1 MDYEGNMQW
10 TYLCNP
16 YHLSKRLVCLKPYC
30 VNFVNKSSNGHKFV
44 IAWDC
49 NYSFDLLLGLYMF
62 AKYSFC
68 MALWS
73 VTVSTACGDLPQ
85 HQSRGLIQVSYTR
98 ILVKLPW
105 IALTHL
111 ETCANK
117 QISSYLGLLL
127 TTTTTIWI
135 LIAPFVNY
143 VYAASFLLH

>member
-1 MDYEGNMQW
+1 
-10 TYLCNP
+10 
-16 YHLSKRLVCLKPYC
+16 
-30 VNFVNKSSNGHKFV
+30 
-44 IAWDC
+44 
-49 NYSFDLLLGLYMF
+49 MF

-143 VYAASFLLH
+143 VYAASFLLHWGGINPLPLLVQIKFFFSFVFSTRNEFDFMKNVAALFWIKTRSIPICSLVYEFY